1 MTNYELLQT
10 RPDSVAVLGTATAGT
25 LAQATRKL
33 YRAHG
38 VQPQQAPAQGYTV
51 RAVAPSKTPKPN

>member
-38 VQPQQAPAQGYTV
+38 VQAQQAPAQGYTV
-51 RAVAPSKTPKPN
+51 RAVAPAKTTQTN